1 MPAEARR
8 EALLVAAV
16 DEFARRGFHG
26 TQMEHVA
33 AAAGVSKALIYQ
45 HFESKEVLFAAVT
58 ELLVA
63 DFAQRLPGLLQEA
76 TEPLA
81 AWRAAVHLIVDLV
94 TEKPASWAL
103 VVRHL
108 FDAEGGDPLREMW
121 EFFSRSFAAILLE
134 FYEPEPGSTVITNEA
149 EAERVAAMTVS
160 MLIGG
165 LQGLLSWWLEHPDV
179 TRAEVEHRA
188 LEFAWLGLD
197 RQRRGE
203 RLA

>member
-8 EALLVAAV
+8 EALLLAAL

-63 DFAQRLPGLLQEA
+63 DFAQRLPGLLEKA
-76 TEPLA
+76 TDPLA

-121 EFFSRSFAAILLE
+121 EFFSRNFAAVLLE
-134 FYEPEPGSTVITNEA
+134 FYEPEAGARVPSEA

-165 LQGLLSWWLEHPDV
+165 LQGLLSWWLEHPEV
-179 TRAEVEHRA
+179 SRHEVEHRA

-203 RLA
+203 VLP